1 MTAADVDGG
10 ARDLRR
16 GRWAGRAVLALAAVC
31 LAINVV
37 WIARH
42 LDWLRPLEAGRV
54 APPFDLPVLAAPAG
68 ASGPAA
74 GTRLTDTDLRGKVV
88 LLEFWATW
96 CGPCMASLPRVDA
109 AARKWGDRAAAV
121 AVNLD
126 DADKAVRIFT
136 EAGYRLI
143 LTGDDGD
150 ASVRYQADVLPHVV
164 VLDRDGVVRFVGQG
178 GGGARDALGAVE
190 RLLATP

>member
-1 MTAADVDGG
+1 MTAADADPG
-10 ARDLRR
+10 ARELRR
-16 GRWAGRAVLALAAVC
+16 GRWAGRVVLALAAVC
-31 LAINVV
+31 LAVNVV

-68 ASGPAA
+68 GSGPAA
-74 GTRLTDTDLRGKVV
+74 GSRLTDANLRGRVV
-88 LLEFWATW
+88 VLEFWATW

-109 AARKWGDRAAAV
+109 AARRWGDRAAV
-121 AVNLD
+121 LAVNLD
-126 DADKAVRIFT
+126 DGAKAVRIFA

-150 ASVRYQADVLPHVV
+150 AAGRYQADVLPHVV
-164 VLDRDGVVRFVGQG
+164 VLDGDGVVRFVGQG
-178 GGGARDALGAVE
+178 AAGARDALGAVD
-190 RLLATP
+190 RLLASP